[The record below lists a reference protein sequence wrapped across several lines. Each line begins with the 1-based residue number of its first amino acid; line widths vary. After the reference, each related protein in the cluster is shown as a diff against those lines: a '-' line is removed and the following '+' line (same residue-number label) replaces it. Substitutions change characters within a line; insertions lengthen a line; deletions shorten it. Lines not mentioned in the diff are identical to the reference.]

1 MKHPLIS
8 CTVKELQNEYAKIS
22 QHSKENP
29 VIIKENEQES
39 MVLLAHQKYYDLMN
53 RLNELEDLIAFY
65 SHLNESLEDIKENQ
79 VENLNSVIE
88 EFKN

>member
-1 MKHPLIS
+1 
-8 CTVKELQNEYAKIS
+8 
-22 QHSKENP
+22 
-29 VIIKENEQES
+29 
-39 MVLLAHQKYYDLMN
+39 MVLLAHQKYCDLTN
-53 RLNELEDLIAFY
+53 RLNELGDLIAFY